1 VLQEIAQLVAP
12 EARVAKD
19 SVQGSTLEL
28 AVQRDDQRDGA
39 VWVLQPN
46 VAPTLADLLPTKPLE
61 RLDQIGARDDR

>member
-1 VLQEIAQLVAP
+1 MLQEIAQLVAP

-19 SVQGSTLEL
+19 STLEL

-46 VAPTLADLLPTKPLE
+46 VAPTLADLLPTNPLE
-61 RLDQIGARDDR
+61 RLDQIGAGDDR

>member
-28 AVQRDDQRDGA
+28 AVQRDGA